1 MFEDLH
7 LSIRQH
13 LRSIGYI
20 IIPSKSIETYSSPK
34 NHLVVSYYYT
44 NLQSHI
50 SYCEVPFR
58 ISSKCVFNIGLFP
71 YG

>member
-20 IIPSKSIETYSSPK
+20 IIPSKSNSSPK
-34 NHLVVSYYYT
+34 HHLVVSYYYT